1 MAKQNRFKKDI
12 PFREGWDNVNDELLQ
27 KIRDNNV
34 RSERITFVLTPKEKE
49 KMQEDALKAGY
60 INNSDYIRK
69 RLKL

>member
-12 PFREGWDNVNDELLQ
+12 PSIEGWDNVNEDLLEAVKELR
-27 KIRDNNV
+27 I

>member
-1 MAKQNRFKKDI
+1 M
-12 PFREGWDNVNDELLQ
+12 DNVNEELLQ
-27 KIRDNNV
+27 AVKEARI
-34 RSERITFVLTPKEKE
+34 RSERITFVLTPKEKD

>member
-12 PFREGWDNVNDELLQ
+12 PFREGWDNVNEELLQ

-34 RSERITFVLTPKEKE
+34 RSERITFVLTPIEKE

>member
-1 MAKQNRFKKDI
+1 MANQNRFKKDI
-12 PFREGWDNVNDELLQ
+12 PFREGWDNVNEELLQ

-49 KMQEDALKAGY
+49 KMKEDALKAGY

>member
-34 RSERITFVLTPKEKE
+34 RSERITFVLTPIEKD
-49 KMQEDALKAGY
+49 KMQQDALKAGY

>member
-12 PFREGWDNVNDELLQ
+12 PFREGWDNVNEELLQ

>member
-12 PFREGWDNVNDELLQ
+12 PFREVWDNVNDELLQ

>member
-34 RSERITFVLTPKEKE
+34 RSERITFVLTPIEKE